1 MARRRRTTL
10 VRIGETARGQVALV
24 LLTLLAAPSFAAVL
38 ARVDRN
44 TVDLNESFNLEIVV
58 DSATTLE
65 PDLTVLDAGYD
76 VGQVSKL
83 SNTSIVNGD
92 IQRSLF
98 WTVSL
103 MPKFTGPQEIP
114 PIPIGNEL
122 SNPVRIQVNEPGSAP
137 PGEADVF
144 VTAEVDLD
152 EAYVQAQVLYRIKV
166 YRAVSTRQPALRE
179 PAFEGAEVL
188 VEVAGDEKNY
198 DAVLNGRAYNVVERV
213 IALFPQ
219 ESGEIRISPTRF
231 EARVLRDGRITG
243 RKVFESEAHVIT
255 VLPIPDPPPSHPNA
269 AWLPARD
276 LQLDEEWSR
285 DPAEL
290 EAGEPVTRRVS
301 VAVLG
306 QLETQIPA
314 LEPPDVP
321 GLNIYADK
329 PELSRSVDGG
339 GIRGQRKDQ
348 YAIIGTRGGSV
359 ELPAVELP
367 WWDIDAGEWRIA
379 TLPGRTLAVQAA
391 PQPEIAPPP
400 VVEPAAPVEPVDAA
414 TVMPGDTFW
423 QRATEFLA
431 VAWLLTIVAWYW
443 SSRSTPRRPRQRRE
457 PEVPVAQADQARL
470 LKNARKSAVAHD
482 APEVRALLID
492 WARLEWPDDPPRSV
506 GAIATRVSEPLA
518 AELRRLSGASYGPVG
533 RDWDGAALAQA
544 LKSFSVLAPGEIGAT
559 DKLLPPL
566 MPPAA

>member
-1 MARRRRTTL
+1 MAA
-10 VRIGETARGQVALV
+10 VV
-24 LLTLLAAPSFAAVL
+24 LTLLAAPSFATVI

-65 PDLTVLDAGYD
+65 PDLSVLDEGYY

-103 MPKFTGPQEIP
+103 MPKVTGPQEIP
-114 PIPIGNEL
+114 PIPLGNDL
-122 SNPVRIQVNEPGSAP
+122 SNAVRIIVNEPGSAP

-152 EAYVQAQVLYRIKV
+152 ETYVQAQVLYRIKV

-179 PAFEGAEVL
+179 PTFEGAEVL
-188 VEVAGDEKNY
+188 VERAGDEKNY
-198 DAVLNGRAYNVVERV
+198 EAVLNGRAYNVVEQV
-213 IALFPQ
+213 MAVFPQ

-243 RKVFESEAHVIT
+243 RKVFESEAHTIR
-255 VLPIPDPPPSHPNA
+255 VLPIPDPPASHPNA

-285 DPAEL
+285 EPDRL
-290 EAGEPVTRRVS
+290 EAGEPVTRRVT
-301 VAVLG
+301 VAALG

-314 LEPPDVP
+314 IEPPDVP
-321 GLNIYADK
+321 GVNIYADK
-329 PELSRSVDGG
+329 PELSRSVDVG

-348 YAIIGTRGGSV
+348 YAIIGTKGGDV
-359 ELPAVELP
+359 ELPPVELP
-367 WWDIDAGEWRIA
+367 WWDIDAGEWRVA
-379 TLPGRTLAVQAA
+379 TLPGRTLTVKAA
-391 PQPEIAPPP
+391 PQPEVAPPP
-400 VVEPAAPVEPVDAA
+400 VAEPAVPAEPAAPAA
-414 TVMPGDTFW
+414 VPGDSFW
-423 QRATEFLA
+423 QRAAELLA

-443 SSRSTPRRPRQRRE
+443 SSRGASGRARRRP
-457 PEVPVAQADQARL
+457 EVEMPPAQVDQARL

-482 APEVRALLID
+482 AAEVRALLID
-492 WARLEWPDDPPRSV
+492 WAKAEWPDDPPRSI
-506 GAIATRVSEPLA
+506 GAIAARVSEPLA
-518 AELRRLSGASYGPVG
+518 GELARLSGASYGPGG
-533 RDWDGAALAQA
+533 RDWDGARLAQA
-544 LKSFSVLAPGEIGAT
+544 LKSFTVLAPGEVDETAGR
-559 DKLLPPL
+559 LPPL